1 MNDTPWVKQVKSP
14 ALRFSS
20 DLIWLMAETLLGAHT
35 DLPMDFPGGSDS
47 NASAYNAETQVQSLD
62 QDDLLEKGMAT
73 HSSIPMDSILPWRIP
88 WTEEPG
94 RHVHGV
100 AKGQTQLSN

>member
-62 QDDLLEKGMAT
+62 QDDLLEKEMAT
-73 HSSIPMDSILPWRIP
+73 HSSILAWKIP
-88 WTEEPG
+88 WTEGPG
-94 RHVHGV
+94 RLQPMKLQRVGH
-100 AKGQTQLSN
+100 N